1 MLKRIFALLL
11 CAFCCA
17 QNFYADNENDTL
29 RIYNLNEVIITSSTK
44 ETNQLKSIPASVS
57 IFSPS
62 QIEGMKIASVKD
74 LSSIIPNF
82 YIPDYG
88 SRMTV
93 PVYVRGV
100 GERSTGQTI
109 GLYVD
114 NMPYM
119 DKSAFDFD
127 FTDIQRIEVLRGPQG
142 TLFGRNAMGG
152 IINIYTNSPLNY
164 EHTKVVLTGGN
175 YGSFKANAGI
185 SRILTKNVGISAS
198 GYYNRHDGFFRNRY
212 RNRKEDKMDA
222 AGARIRLDWA
232 ITNTWTAQFMVNYD
246 YTDQG
251 AFPYGLYEN
260 GKVND
265 PDFNAPGSYK
275 RQIVGGNFNLN
286 YRNEYFVFNATTA
299 YQYLDDDM
307 HMDLDYSPR
316 SVFTIN
322 QKQYMNAFTEELTLK
337 SNTQSNYQW
346 SFGLFGFSNDM
357 NTNVL
362 TTMREDGIK
371 TIMQPMFDKIHEN
384 NPYAPVMMVKNTDI
398 PMPGSFQTP
407 TYGGAI
413 FHQSTYNNLFVEGLS
428 VTAGIRLDYEKAK
441 IKYDTHIGLDLDVQ
455 MGNRPPIAMAV
466 DTFLKSSESMS
477 FTEVL
482 PKVALKYEFNDR
494 NYIYATVANGY
505 KAGGYNIQM
514 FADIVQQ
521 ALREKYSSEP
531 PIHIKDAISYKP
543 EYSWNYEIGFKGELI
558 PDILY
563 GEFAGFYIDVR
574 DLQLTKFVSSGH
586 GRMLSNAEKSTS
598 KGLEV
603 SLSARLFDEFSL
615 STSYGYTHATFNKTD
630 SINENDSISYS
641 GKYVPY
647 APQHTLSI
655 GASYIKS
662 FKNKWIDRIN
672 LQAQY
677 NVVGK
682 IYWTV
687 DNDIY
692 QKLYGTLNLKAAVS
706 KGIFDVA
713 LWSKN
718 TLNTN
723 YAAFYFESMG
733 QSLAQKGKP
742 FQFGVDLSVRF

>member
-1 MLKRIFALLL
+1 MLKRISTWLVG
-11 CAFCCA
+11 AFCCMQIIFA
-17 QNFYADNENDTL
+17 NNENDTL

-44 ETNQLKSIPASVS
+44 ETNQLRTLPASVS
-57 IFSPS
+57 ILSPS
-62 QIEGMKIASVKD
+62 QIEGMKISGVKD
-74 LSSIIPNF
+74 LSGIVPNL

-114 NMPYM
+114 NMPYL

-164 EHTKVVLTGGN
+164 EQTKVMLTGGN
-175 YGSFKANAGI
+175 YGLFKANAGI
-185 SRILTKNVGISAS
+185 SRALSKNTGISAS
-198 GYYNRHDGFFRNRY
+198 AYYNRNDGFFKNQY
-212 RNRKEDKMDA
+212 SGKKEDALDA
-222 AGARIRLDWA
+222 AGARIRFDWA
-232 ITNTWTAQFMVNYD
+232 ITNNWTAQFMVNYD

-251 AFPYGLYEN
+251 AFPYGKYEN
-260 GKVND
+260 GKVKD
-265 PDFNAPGSYK
+265 PDFDAPGSYK
-275 RQIVGGNFNLN
+275 RQVVGGNFNLN
-286 YRNEYFVFNATTA
+286 YKNDKFTFNATTA
-299 YQYLDDDM
+299 YQYLDDNM
-307 HMDLDYSPR
+307 YMDIDNSPR

-322 QKQYMNAFTEELTLK
+322 QKQYLNAFTEELTIK
-337 SNTQSNYQW
+337 SNTQNNYQW

-362 TTMREDGIK
+362 TTMRQDGIQ
-371 TIMQPMFDKIHEN
+371 TIMQPMFDEIHAN
-384 NPYAPVMMVKNTDI
+384 NPYAPVMTVKNTDI

-413 FHQSTYNNLFVEGLS
+413 FHQSTYNNLFTEGLS
-428 VTAGIRLDYEKAK
+428 VTAGLRIDYEKTK
-441 IKYDTHIGLDLDVQ
+441 IKYDTNIGMDLDVQ
-455 MGNRPPIAMAV
+455 MGNRPPVQMQV
-466 DTFLKSSESMS
+466 DTFLKGSESMS
-477 FTEVL
+477 FTEIL
-482 PKVALKYEFNDR
+482 PKVAVKYEFNDR
-494 NYIYATVANGY
+494 NYVYATVANGY

-521 ALREKYSSEP
+521 ALREKYSGESS
-531 PIHIKDAISYKP
+531 IHIKDAVSYKP

-558 PDILY
+558 KNILY
-563 GEFAGFYIDVR
+563 GEFAAFYIDVR
-574 DLQLTKFVSSGH
+574 DLQLTKFVNSGH
-586 GRMLSNAEKSTS
+586 GRMLSNAGKSTS
-598 KGLEV
+598 KGFEA
-603 SLSARLFDEFSL
+603 SLSARLFDGFSL
-615 STSYGYTHATFNKTD
+615 NANYGYTHATFNKND
-630 SINENDSISYS
+630 SINYS
-641 GKYVPY
+641 GNYVPY

-655 GASYIKS
+655 GASYMKS

-677 NVVGK
+677 NAAGK

-692 QKLYGTLNLKAAVS
+692 QKFYGTLNLKAAAS
-706 KGIFDVA
+706 KGIFELA

-718 TLNTN
+718 TLNTD
-723 YAAFYFESMG
+723 YAVFYFESLN

-742 FQFGVDLSVRF
+742 FQIGVDLSIRF